1 MDIDTVVRISAIA
14 LAGILIISMVDLSA
28 IKSKIASYLVW
39 PFPKKEKEV
48 VVEQVSFLEIID
60 LWHKLKNSCNE
71 YGLKDASE
79 KLDEVFPLLN
89 VEE

>member
-1 MDIDTVVRISAIA
+1 MDVDTVVRISAIA
-14 LAGILIISMVDLSA
+14 LAGILILSMIDLSA
-28 IKSKIASYLVW
+28 IKSKIGSYLVW

-48 VVEQVSFLEIID
+48 KVEKVSFLEIID